1 MYDWDIVKILLIM
14 TQAEEGIIVKIN
26 ITVFRATPAT
36 LESSLI
42 NYFLKWPQ
50 LEKQHKIKHKSMKT
64 KRKPLHLITCTKI
77 RL

>member
-42 NYFLKWPQ
+42 IFKVAPA
-50 LEKQHKIKHKSMKT
+50 
-64 KRKPLHLITCTKI
+64 RKAA
-77 RL
+77 